1 MENKTVTLIP
11 GDGIGEEISEAVV
24 QIFAAAKVPVSW
36 ETVKVSTTTAKE
48 GSLSSLLGG
57 DVLESVKTTRLALKG
72 TWLSFSSCSLELLPV
87 NLIFRLSSLLL
98 SLPFPLLTAPRLLVS
113 RPACHPHR
121 KGSHV
126 A

>member
-72 TWLSFSSCSLELLPV
+72 TPSLSFSSCSHPL
-87 NLIFRLSSLLL
+87 NFF
-98 SLPFPLLTAPRLLVS
+98 FP
-113 RPACHPHR
+113 
-121 KGSHV
+121 
-126 A
+126 